1 MIDSILLGSIRRG
14 SEDALERLI
23 NKYYAY
29 VCVVIINA
37 AGNRLTREDI
47 EEAVSDV
54 FFALWESADR
64 VQKVKPWLG
73 ATARHKARNKL
84 RELRDE
90 LPLDYE
96 IAADD
101 DRSALEDAIIS
112 NSEKAAVKTAILAM
126 DAPDREIF
134 LRHYYGSQTT
144 AVISEEIGIS
154 ESAVKQR
161 LVRGRKKLRLIL
173 EQEGLGE

>member
-1 MIDSILLGSIRRG
+1 
-14 SEDALERLI
+14 
-23 NKYYAY
+23 
-29 VCVVIINA
+29 
-37 AGNRLTREDI
+37 LTREDI
-47 EEAVSDV
+47 EETASDV
-54 FFALWESADR
+54 FLALWENADK
-64 VQKVKPWLG
+64 VQKIKPWLG

-96 IAADD
+96 MTADGD
-101 DRSALEDAIIS
+101 SGALEDAVIS

-134 LRHYYGSQTT
+134 LRHYYGLQTT
-144 AVISEEIGIS
+144 AVIGAEIGIS

-173 EQEGLGE
+173 EQEGFGE